1 MTIEFIL
8 PDIGEGIVECELL
21 EWLVSE
27 GEHIEEDQPVA
38 EVMTDKATVQ
48 IPAMHAGTVKK
59 LHYAVGDIAKV
70 HEPLFAMVTDDSS
83 ISADSV
89 ESEDARANLTSTDDK
104 PQNTA
109 SENSGSEN
117 SNVGET
123 RASSSTSAIEDFI
136 LPDIGEGIVE
146 CEIVKWNV
154 QEGDSIEEDQAV
166 VEVMTDK
173 AVVEIPAKNAG
184 TVHKLYHAQG
194 DIAKVHTPLFALMVE
209 RSGTNLSGS
218 ESSGSENSESKL
230 SAPEAAKEQQAN
242 SVSSNKASTKSKA
255 APHLETEAKWKDG
268 EFEPP
273 IAIPG
278 RVLASPAVRRIA
290 REQDLDLSE
299 VSGSGKKGRI
309 LKTDVLELAKA
320 SQDAVSENTRSHAS
334 NTYEL
339 KSGTSSQQVT
349 SANSN
354 NNQASGGTRVE
365 KVRGIQSAMAK
376 QMAASVYTIP
386 HFTVSDEVVMD
397 NLIALRKNL
406 KPEFEKKNV
415 KLSFM
420 PFFVKAMSLALTEFP
435 VINSQ
440 LNDEG
445 SEQTYFEDHN
455 IGFAVDSKIG
465 LLVPNIKGV
474 QRLSLFDIAVQ
485 MQDIIEQARA
495 GRVSGEHLK
504 GGTISISN
512 IGAIGG
518 ITATPVI
525 NKPEAAIV
533 ALGKTQKL
541 PRFDDNDNVTA
552 QNIMAVNWSG
562 DHRIIDGATMVRFNN
577 LWMSYLTSPEKML
590 MHLK

>member
-48 IPAMHAGTVKK
+48 IPAMHAGVVNK

-70 HEPLFAMVTDDSS
+70 HAPLFSMTPDD
-83 ISADSV
+83 ADANSDTH
-89 ESEDARANLTSTDDK
+89 EDAQAEVKDN
-104 PQNTA
+104 A
-109 SENSGSEN
+109 SETATANDS
-117 SNVGET
+117 
-123 RASSSTSAIEDFI
+123 ASSGASNSKHIEDFI

-154 QEGDSIEEDQAV
+154 AEGDEIEEDQAV

-184 TVHKLYHAQG
+184 TVHRLYYAQG
-194 DIAKVHTPLFALMVE
+194 DIAKVHSALFALEVAGE
-209 RSGTNLSGS
+209 VTTTSGTDDESPSANNSASSVASQSSVNTQTNGS
-218 ESSGSENSESKL
+218 SQQSAQIAPSKF
-230 SAPEAAKEQQAN
+230 S
-242 SVSSNKASTKSKA
+242 
-255 APHLETEAKWKDG
+255 DG
-268 EFEPP
+268 EYEPP
-273 IAIPG
+273 IAIEG
-278 RVLASPAVRRIA
+278 KVLASPAVRRVA
-290 REQDLDLSE
+290 REKNIDLSTVE
-299 VSGSGKKGRI
+299 GSGKKGRI
-309 LKTDVLELAKA
+309 LKSDVLNL
-320 SQDAVSENTRSHAS
+320 QHS
-334 NTYEL
+334 NVD
-339 KSGTSSQQVT
+339 TSSQNST
-349 SANSN
+349 SSAPSSSNAEKGDSNST
-354 NNQASGGTRVE
+354 STVLKGSVRTE
-365 KVRGIQSAMAK
+365 KVRGIQAAMAK
-376 QMAASVYTIP
+376 QMSASVYTIP
-386 HFTVSDEVVMD
+386 HFTVSDELVMD
-397 NLIALRKNL
+397 NLMALRKLL
-406 KPEFEKKNV
+406 KPEFEAKNV

-420 PFFVKAMSLALTEFP
+420 PFFVKAMSLALNEFP

-440 LNDEG
+440 LNEDATEI
-445 SEQTYFEDHN
+445 SYFADHN

-465 LLVPNIKGV
+465 LLVPNIKRV
-474 QRLSLFDIAVQ
+474 QDLSLLDIAVQ

-495 GRVSGEHLK
+495 GRVAGEHLK

-541 PRFDDNDNVTA
+541 PRFDDEGNVSA

-577 LWMSYLTSPEKML
+577 LWMSYLTQPEKML

>member
-21 EWLVSE
+21 EWLVAE

-59 LHYAVGDIAKV
+59 LHYAVGEIAKV
-70 HEPLFAMVTDDSS
+70 HEPLFAMQPDEDDTSE
-83 ISADSV
+83 SV
-89 ESEDARANLTSTDDK
+89 SEEQKN
-104 PQNTA
+104 
-109 SENSGSEN
+109 E
-117 SNVGET
+117 
-123 RASSSTSAIEDFI
+123 ASSVSTAESTGTEPQSNNGVVEDFI

-154 QEGDSIEEDQAV
+154 SEGDSIEEDQAV

-184 TVHKLYHAQG
+184 VVHKLYHAQG
-194 DIAKVHTPLFALMVE
+194 DIAKVHTPLFALLVE
-209 RSGTNLSGS
+209 G
-218 ESSGSENSESKL
+218 
-230 SAPEAAKEQQAN
+230 EAATAQTSTSNEEVAN
-242 SVSSNKASTKSKA
+242 EPAKTSQTTNTPTAQTVSSKF
-255 APHLETEAKWKDG
+255 KDG

-273 IAIPG
+273 VVIEG
-278 RVLASPAVRRIA
+278 KVLASPAVRRIA
-290 REQDLDLSE
+290 REHNIDLSD

-309 LKTDVLELAKA
+309 LKSDVIALSKT
-320 SQDAVSENTRSHAS
+320 QPEN
-334 NTYEL
+334 
-339 KSGTSSQQVT
+339 SGATSSQNNASNAQTAPTQSAAT
-349 SANSN
+349 SFEK
-354 NNQASGGTRVE
+354 GGVRVE
-365 KVRGIQSAMAK
+365 KVRGIQAAMAK
-376 QMAASVYTIP
+376 QMSASVYTIP

-397 NLIALRKNL
+397 NLMALRKML
-406 KPEFEKKNV
+406 KPEFEAKDI

-420 PFFVKAMSLALTEFP
+420 PFFVKAMSLALNEFP

-440 LNDEG
+440 LNDDATEL
-445 SEQTYFEDHN
+445 TYFDDHN

-474 QRLSLFDIAVQ
+474 QHLSLLEIASQ
-485 MQDIIEQARA
+485 MQDIINQARE

-541 PRFDDNDNVTA
+541 PRFDEQGNVFA
-552 QNIMAVNWSG
+552 QHIMAVNWSG
-562 DHRIIDGATMVRFNN
+562 DHRIIDGATMVKFNN
-577 LWMSYLTSPEKML
+577 LWMSYLMQPEKML

>member
-48 IPAMHAGTVKK
+48 IPAMHAGVVNK

-70 HEPLFAMVTDDSS
+70 HAPLFSMTPDD
-83 ISADSV
+83 ADANSDTH
-89 ESEDARANLTSTDDK
+89 EDAQAEVKDN
-104 PQNTA
+104 A
-109 SENSGSEN
+109 SETATANDS
-117 SNVGET
+117 
-123 RASSSTSAIEDFI
+123 ASSGASNSKHIEDFI

-154 QEGDSIEEDQAV
+154 AEGDEIEEDQAV

-184 TVHKLYHAQG
+184 TVHRLYYAQG
-194 DIAKVHTPLFALMVE
+194 DIAKVHSALFALEVAGE
-209 RSGTNLSGS
+209 VTTTSGTDD
-218 ESSGSENSESKL
+218 ESPSANNSASSVASQSSENTQTNGSSQQSAQIAPSKF
-230 SAPEAAKEQQAN
+230 S
-242 SVSSNKASTKSKA
+242 
-255 APHLETEAKWKDG
+255 DG
-268 EFEPP
+268 EYEPP
-273 IAIPG
+273 IAIEG
-278 RVLASPAVRRIA
+278 KVLASPAVRRVA
-290 REQDLDLSE
+290 REKNIDLSTVE
-299 VSGSGKKGRI
+299 GSGKKGRI
-309 LKTDVLELAKA
+309 LKSDVLNL
-320 SQDAVSENTRSHAS
+320 QHS
-334 NTYEL
+334 NVD
-339 KSGTSSQQVT
+339 TSSQNT
-349 SANSN
+349 SSSAPSSSTAGKGDLNST
-354 NNQASGGTRVE
+354 STVLKGSVRTE
-365 KVRGIQSAMAK
+365 KVRGIQAAMAK
-376 QMAASVYTIP
+376 QMSASVYTIP
-386 HFTVSDEVVMD
+386 HFTVSDELVMD
-397 NLIALRKNL
+397 NLMSLRKLL
-406 KPEFEKKNV
+406 KPEFEAKNV

-420 PFFVKAMSLALTEFP
+420 PFFVKAMSLALNEFP

-440 LNDEG
+440 LNEDATEI
-445 SEQTYFEDHN
+445 SYFADHN

-465 LLVPNIKGV
+465 LLVPNIKRV
-474 QRLSLFDIAVQ
+474 QDLSLLDIAVQ

-495 GRVSGEHLK
+495 GRVAGEHLK

-541 PRFDDNDNVTA
+541 PRFDNEGNVSA

-577 LWMSYLTSPEKML
+577 LWMSYLTQPEKML

>member
-48 IPAMHAGTVKK
+48 IPAMHAGVVNK

-70 HEPLFAMVTDDSS
+70 HAPLFSMTPDD
-83 ISADSV
+83 ADANSDTH
-89 ESEDARANLTSTDDK
+89 EDAQAEVKDN
-104 PQNTA
+104 A
-109 SENSGSEN
+109 SETATANDS
-117 SNVGET
+117 
-123 RASSSTSAIEDFI
+123 ASSGASNGKHIEDFI

-154 QEGDSIEEDQAV
+154 AEGDEIEEDQAV

-184 TVHKLYHAQG
+184 TVHRLYYAQG
-194 DIAKVHTPLFALMVE
+194 DIAKVHSALFALEVAGE
-209 RSGTNLSGS
+209 VTTTSGTNDESPSANNSASSVASQSSVTVQTNGS
-218 ESSGSENSESKL
+218 SQQSAQVDVSKL
-230 SAPEAAKEQQAN
+230 S
-242 SVSSNKASTKSKA
+242 
-255 APHLETEAKWKDG
+255 DG
-268 EFEPP
+268 EYEPP
-273 IAIPG
+273 IAIEG
-278 RVLASPAVRRIA
+278 KVLASPAVRRVA
-290 REQDLDLSE
+290 REKNIDLSTVE
-299 VSGSGKKGRI
+299 GSGKKGRI
-309 LKTDVLELAKA
+309 LKSDVLNL
-320 SQDAVSENTRSHAS
+320 QHS
-334 NTYEL
+334 NVD
-339 KSGTSSQQVT
+339 TSSQNT
-349 SANSN
+349 SSSAPSSSTAEKGDLNST
-354 NNQASGGTRVE
+354 STVLKGSVRTE
-365 KVRGIQSAMAK
+365 KVRGIQAAMAK
-376 QMAASVYTIP
+376 QMSASVYTIP
-386 HFTVSDEVVMD
+386 HFTVSDELVMD
-397 NLIALRKNL
+397 NLMSLRKLL
-406 KPEFEKKNV
+406 KPEFEAKNV

-420 PFFVKAMSLALTEFP
+420 PFFVKAMSLALNEFP
-435 VINSQ
+435 VVNSQ
-440 LNDEG
+440 LNEDATEI
-445 SEQTYFEDHN
+445 SYFADHN

-465 LLVPNIKGV
+465 LLVPNIKRV
-474 QRLSLFDIAVQ
+474 QDLSLLDIAVQ
-485 MQDIIEQARA
+485 MQVIIEQARA
-495 GRVSGEHLK
+495 GRVAGEHLK

-541 PRFDDNDNVTA
+541 PRFDDEGNVSA

-577 LWMSYLTSPEKML
+577 LWMSYLTQPEKML

>member
-48 IPAMHAGTVKK
+48 IPAMHAGVVNK

-70 HEPLFAMVTDDSS
+70 HAPLFSMTPDD
-83 ISADSV
+83 ADANSDTQ
-89 ESEDARANLTSTDDK
+89 EDARAEVKDNASE
-104 PQNTA
+104 TA
-109 SENSGSEN
+109 SVNDS
-117 SNVGET
+117 
-123 RASSSTSAIEDFI
+123 ASSSASNGKHIEDFI

-154 QEGDSIEEDQAV
+154 AEGDEIEEDQAV

-184 TVHKLYHAQG
+184 TVHRLYYAQG
-194 DIAKVHTPLFALMVE
+194 DIAKVHSALFALEVAGE
-209 RSGTNLSGS
+209 VTTTSGTNDDSPSANNNASSVASQSSVNTQTNGS
-218 ESSGSENSESKL
+218 SQQSAQIAPSKF
-230 SAPEAAKEQQAN
+230 S
-242 SVSSNKASTKSKA
+242 
-255 APHLETEAKWKDG
+255 DG
-268 EFEPP
+268 EYEPP
-273 IAIPG
+273 IAIEG
-278 RVLASPAVRRIA
+278 KVLASPAVRRVA
-290 REQDLDLSE
+290 REKNIDLSTVE
-299 VSGSGKKGRI
+299 GSGKKGRI
-309 LKTDVLELAKA
+309 LKSDVLNL
-320 SQDAVSENTRSHAS
+320 QHS
-334 NTYEL
+334 NVD
-339 KSGTSSQQVT
+339 TSSQNT
-349 SANSN
+349 SSSAPSSSTAGKGDLNST
-354 NNQASGGTRVE
+354 STVLKGSVRTE
-365 KVRGIQSAMAK
+365 KVRGIQAAMAK
-376 QMAASVYTIP
+376 QMSASVYTIP
-386 HFTVSDEVVMD
+386 HFTVSDELVMD
-397 NLIALRKNL
+397 NLMSLRKLL
-406 KPEFEKKNV
+406 KPEFEAKNV

-420 PFFVKAMSLALTEFP
+420 PFFVKAMSLALNEFP

-440 LNDEG
+440 LNEDATEI
-445 SEQTYFEDHN
+445 SYFADHN

-465 LLVPNIKGV
+465 LLVPNIKRV
-474 QRLSLFDIAVQ
+474 QDLSLLDIAVQ

-495 GRVSGEHLK
+495 GRVAGEHLK

-541 PRFDDNDNVTA
+541 PRFDDEGNVSA

-577 LWMSYLTSPEKML
+577 LWMSYLTQPEKML

>member
-48 IPAMHAGTVKK
+48 IPAMHAGVVNK

-70 HEPLFAMVTDDSS
+70 HAPLFSMTPDD
-83 ISADSV
+83 ADANSDTH
-89 ESEDARANLTSTDDK
+89 EDAQAEVKDN
-104 PQNTA
+104 A
-109 SENSGSEN
+109 SETATANDS
-117 SNVGET
+117 
-123 RASSSTSAIEDFI
+123 ASSGASNGKHIEDFI

-154 QEGDSIEEDQAV
+154 AEGDEIEEDQAV

-184 TVHKLYHAQG
+184 TVHRLYYAQG
-194 DIAKVHTPLFALMVE
+194 DIAKVHSALFALEVAGE
-209 RSGTNLSGS
+209 VTTTSGTDDESPSAKNNALSVVSQSSVNTQTNGS
-218 ESSGSENSESKL
+218 SQQSAQISPSKF
-230 SAPEAAKEQQAN
+230 S
-242 SVSSNKASTKSKA
+242 
-255 APHLETEAKWKDG
+255 DG
-268 EFEPP
+268 EYEPP
-273 IAIPG
+273 IAIEG
-278 RVLASPAVRRIA
+278 KVLASPAVRRVA
-290 REQDLDLSE
+290 REKNIDLSTVE
-299 VSGSGKKGRI
+299 GSGKKGRI
-309 LKTDVLELAKA
+309 LKSDVLNL
-320 SQDAVSENTRSHAS
+320 QHS
-334 NTYEL
+334 NVD
-339 KSGTSSQQVT
+339 TSSQNSRSSAPSSSTAEKGDLNST
-349 SANSN
+349 STVLKGSVR
-354 NNQASGGTRVE
+354 TE
-365 KVRGIQSAMAK
+365 KVRGIQAAMAK
-376 QMAASVYTIP
+376 QMSASVYTIP
-386 HFTVSDEVVMD
+386 HFTVSDELVMD
-397 NLIALRKNL
+397 NLMALRKLL
-406 KPEFEKKNV
+406 KPEFEAKNV

-420 PFFVKAMSLALTEFP
+420 PFFVKAMSLALNEFP

-440 LNDEG
+440 LNEDATEI
-445 SEQTYFEDHN
+445 SYFTDHN

-465 LLVPNIKGV
+465 LLVPNIKRV
-474 QRLSLFDIAVQ
+474 QDLSLLDIAVQ
-485 MQDIIEQARA
+485 MQVIIEQARA
-495 GRVSGEHLK
+495 GRVAGEHLK

-541 PRFDDNDNVTA
+541 PRFDDEGNVSA

-577 LWMSYLTSPEKML
+577 LWMSYLTQPEKML

>member
-21 EWLVSE
+21 EWLVVE

-59 LHYAVGDIAKV
+59 LHYAVGEIAKV
-70 HEPLFAMVTDDSS
+70 HEPLFAMQPDDAEVASDNQ
-83 ISADSV
+83 DSV
-89 ESEDARANLTSTDDK
+89 NESSEDASNTISDSNANL
-104 PQNTA
+104 PQ
-109 SENSGSEN
+109 SE
-117 SNVGET
+117 
-123 RASSSTSAIEDFI
+123 SAQGIVEDFI

-154 QEGDSIEEDQAV
+154 SEGDQIEEDQAV

-184 TVHKLYHAQG
+184 VVHKLYHAQG
-194 DIAKVHTPLFALMVE
+194 DIAKVHTPLFALLVAGE
-209 RSGTNLSGS
+209 D
-218 ESSGSENSESKL
+218 
-230 SAPEAAKEQQAN
+230 AAAVSNQQAA
-242 SVSSNKASTKSKA
+242 VVGSSAASAQSGDSTGQQKSSS
-255 APHLETEAKWKDG
+255 KDKPTADITPSKFKEG
-268 EFEPP
+268 EYEPP
-273 IAIPG
+273 VVIEG
-278 RVLASPAVRRIA
+278 KVLASPAVRRVA
-290 REQDLDLSE
+290 REHNIDLSGLT
-299 VSGSGKKGRI
+299 GSGKKGRI
-309 LKTDVLELAKA
+309 LKADVIALKANNSNAKGKELNETSTATA
-320 SQDAVSENTRSHAS
+320 QS
-334 NTYEL
+334 NTVTP
-339 KSGTSSQQVT
+339 TST
-349 SANSN
+349 
-354 NNQASGGTRVE
+354 SGGVRVE
-365 KVRGIQSAMAK
+365 KVRGIQAAMAK
-376 QMAASVYTIP
+376 QMSASVYTIP

-397 NLIALRKNL
+397 NLIALRKML
-406 KPEFEKKNV
+406 KPEFEAKDI

-420 PFFVKAMSLALTEFP
+420 PFFVKALSLALTEFP

-440 LNDEG
+440 LNDDA
-445 SEQTYFEDHN
+445 SELTYFDDHN

-474 QRLSLFDIAVQ
+474 QNLSLFDIALQ
-485 MQDIIEQARA
+485 MQEIINQARE
-495 GRVSGEHLK
+495 GRIAGEHLK

-541 PRFDDNDNVTA
+541 PRFDEQGNVFA
-552 QNIMAVNWSG
+552 QHIMAVNWSG
-562 DHRIIDGATMVRFNN
+562 DHRIIDGATMVKFNN
-577 LWMSYLTSPEKML
+577 LWMSYLTQPEKML

>member
-48 IPAMHAGTVKK
+48 IPAMHAGVVNK

-70 HEPLFAMVTDDSS
+70 HAPLFSMTPDD
-83 ISADSV
+83 ADANSDTH
-89 ESEDARANLTSTDDK
+89 EDAQAEVKDN
-104 PQNTA
+104 A
-109 SENSGSEN
+109 SETATANDS
-117 SNVGET
+117 
-123 RASSSTSAIEDFI
+123 ASSGASNGKHIEDFI

-154 QEGDSIEEDQAV
+154 AEGDEIEEDQAV

-184 TVHKLYHAQG
+184 TVHRLYYAQG
-194 DIAKVHTPLFALMVE
+194 DIAKVHSALFALEVAGE
-209 RSGTNLSGS
+209 VTTISGTDD
-218 ESSGSENSESKL
+218 ESPSANNSASSVASQRSENTQTNGSSQQSAQIAPSKF
-230 SAPEAAKEQQAN
+230 S
-242 SVSSNKASTKSKA
+242 
-255 APHLETEAKWKDG
+255 DG
-268 EFEPP
+268 EYEPP
-273 IAIPG
+273 IAIEG
-278 RVLASPAVRRIA
+278 KVLASPAVRRVA
-290 REQDLDLSE
+290 REKNIDLSTVE
-299 VSGSGKKGRI
+299 GSGKKGRI
-309 LKTDVLELAKA
+309 LKSDVLNL
-320 SQDAVSENTRSHAS
+320 QHS
-334 NTYEL
+334 NVD
-339 KSGTSSQQVT
+339 TSSQNT
-349 SANSN
+349 SSSAPSSSNAEKGDLNST
-354 NNQASGGTRVE
+354 STVLKGSVRTE
-365 KVRGIQSAMAK
+365 KVRGIQAAMAK
-376 QMAASVYTIP
+376 QMSASVYTIP
-386 HFTVSDEVVMD
+386 HFTVSDELVMD
-397 NLIALRKNL
+397 NLMSLRKLL
-406 KPEFEKKNV
+406 KPEFEAKNV

-420 PFFVKAMSLALTEFP
+420 PFFVKAMSLALNEFP
-435 VINSQ
+435 VVNSQ
-440 LNDEG
+440 LNEDATEI
-445 SEQTYFEDHN
+445 SYFADHN

-465 LLVPNIKGV
+465 LLVPNIKRV
-474 QRLSLFDIAVQ
+474 QDLSLLEIAVQ

-495 GRVSGEHLK
+495 GRVAGEHLK

-541 PRFDDNDNVTA
+541 PRFDDEGNVSA

-577 LWMSYLTSPEKML
+577 LWMSYLTQPEKML

>member
-48 IPAMHAGTVKK
+48 IPAMHAGVVEK
-59 LHYAVGDIAKV
+59 LHYAVGEIAKV
-70 HEPLFAMVTDDSS
+70 HEPLFSMKPDASDAEAS
-83 ISADSV
+83 ISEVTETDTA
-89 ESEDARANLTSTDDK
+89 EPDAPQTNSSNSTTSDV
-104 PQNTA
+104 
-109 SENSGSEN
+109 S
-117 SNVGET
+117 SN
-123 RASSSTSAIEDFI
+123 SSTIEDFI

-184 TVHKLYHAQG
+184 IVHKLYYAQG
-194 DIAKVHTPLFALMVE
+194 EIAEVHSPLFALSVEGAEVGEQAPADAKASDFNSAAIAKPTSSNANAQSSSKAVE
-209 RSGTNLSGS
+209 R
-218 ESSGSENSESKL
+218 EN
-230 SAPEAAKEQQAN
+230 N
-242 SVSSNKASTKSKA
+242 S
-255 APHLETEAKWKDG
+255 KWKDG
-268 EFEPP
+268 DFEPP
-273 IAIPG
+273 VSIPG
-278 RVLASPAVRRIA
+278 KVLASPAVRRIA
-290 REQDLDLSE
+290 RENDIDLLN

-309 LKTDVLELAKA
+309 LKSDVLE
-320 SQDAVSENTRSHAS
+320 S
-334 NTYEL
+334 
-339 KSGTSSQQVT
+339 T
-349 SANSN
+349 SAS
-354 NNQASGGTRVE
+354 ASASDRGQSVSGKDTTSAAASAKETSTSAVQSTVTGTTRVE

-406 KPEFEKKNV
+406 KPEFEKREV

-445 SEQTYFEDHN
+445 TELTYFDDHN

-474 QRLSLFDIAVQ
+474 QHLSLLDIAVQ
-485 MQDIIEQARA
+485 MQGIIDQARA

-541 PRFDDNDNVTA
+541 PRFDADDNVIA
-552 QNIMAVNWSG
+552 QHIMAVNWSG

>member
-48 IPAMHAGTVKK
+48 IPAMHAGVVNK

-70 HEPLFAMVTDDSS
+70 HAPLFSMTPDD
-83 ISADSV
+83 ADANSDTQ
-89 ESEDARANLTSTDDK
+89 EDAQAEVKDN
-104 PQNTA
+104 A
-109 SENSGSEN
+109 SETATANDS
-117 SNVGET
+117 
-123 RASSSTSAIEDFI
+123 ASSGASNGKHIEDFI

-154 QEGDSIEEDQAV
+154 TEGDEIEEDQAV

-184 TVHKLYHAQG
+184 TVHRLYYAQG
-194 DIAKVHTPLFALMVE
+194 DIAKVHSALFALEVAGE
-209 RSGTNLSGS
+209 VTTTSGTNDDSPSANNSASSVASQSSVNTQTNGS
-218 ESSGSENSESKL
+218 SQQSAQIAPSKF
-230 SAPEAAKEQQAN
+230 S
-242 SVSSNKASTKSKA
+242 
-255 APHLETEAKWKDG
+255 DG
-268 EFEPP
+268 EYEPP
-273 IAIPG
+273 IAIEG
-278 RVLASPAVRRIA
+278 KVLASPAVRRVA
-290 REQDLDLSE
+290 REKNIDLSTVE
-299 VSGSGKKGRI
+299 GSGKKGRI
-309 LKTDVLELAKA
+309 LKSDVLNL
-320 SQDAVSENTRSHAS
+320 QHS
-334 NTYEL
+334 NVD
-339 KSGTSSQQVT
+339 TSSQNT
-349 SANSN
+349 SSSAPSSSTAEKGDLNST
-354 NNQASGGTRVE
+354 STVLKGSVRTE
-365 KVRGIQSAMAK
+365 KVRGIQAAMAK
-376 QMAASVYTIP
+376 QMSASVYTIP
-386 HFTVSDEVVMD
+386 HFTVSDELVMD
-397 NLIALRKNL
+397 NLMSLRKLL
-406 KPEFEKKNV
+406 KPEFEAKNV

-420 PFFVKAMSLALTEFP
+420 PFFVKAMSLALNEFP
-435 VINSQ
+435 VVNSQ
-440 LNDEG
+440 LNEDATEI
-445 SEQTYFEDHN
+445 SYFADHN

-465 LLVPNIKGV
+465 LLVPNIKRV
-474 QRLSLFDIAVQ
+474 QDLSLLDIAVQ

-495 GRVSGEHLK
+495 GRVAGEHLK

-541 PRFDDNDNVTA
+541 PRFDDEGNVSA

-577 LWMSYLTSPEKML
+577 LWMSYLTQPEKML

>member
-48 IPAMHAGTVKK
+48 IPAMHAGVVNK

-70 HEPLFAMVTDDSS
+70 HAPLFSMTPDD
-83 ISADSV
+83 ADANSDTQ
-89 ESEDARANLTSTDDK
+89 EDAQAEVKDNAAETATANDS
-104 PQNTA
+104 
-109 SENSGSEN
+109 
-117 SNVGET
+117 
-123 RASSSTSAIEDFI
+123 ASSGASNGKHIEDFI

-154 QEGDSIEEDQAV
+154 AEGDEIEEDQAV

-184 TVHKLYHAQG
+184 TVHRLYYAQG
-194 DIAKVHTPLFALMVE
+194 DIAKVHSALFALEVAGE
-209 RSGTNLSGS
+209 VTTTSGTNDDSPSANNNASSVASQSSVNTQTNGS
-218 ESSGSENSESKL
+218 SQQSAQVAPSKF
-230 SAPEAAKEQQAN
+230 S
-242 SVSSNKASTKSKA
+242 
-255 APHLETEAKWKDG
+255 DG
-268 EFEPP
+268 EYEPP
-273 IAIPG
+273 IAIEG
-278 RVLASPAVRRIA
+278 KVLASPAVRRVA
-290 REQDLDLSE
+290 REKNIDLSSVE
-299 VSGSGKKGRI
+299 GSGKKGRI
-309 LKTDVLELAKA
+309 LKSDVLNL
-320 SQDAVSENTRSHAS
+320 QHS
-334 NTYEL
+334 NVD
-339 KSGTSSQQVT
+339 TSSQNST
-349 SANSN
+349 SSAPSSSTAGKGDSNST
-354 NNQASGGTRVE
+354 STVLKGSVRTE
-365 KVRGIQSAMAK
+365 KVRGIQAAMAK
-376 QMAASVYTIP
+376 QMSASVYTIP
-386 HFTVSDEVVMD
+386 HFTVSDELVMD
-397 NLIALRKNL
+397 NLMSLRKLL
-406 KPEFEKKNV
+406 KPEFEAKNV

-420 PFFVKAMSLALTEFP
+420 PFFVKAMSLALNEFP

-440 LNDEG
+440 LNEDATEI
-445 SEQTYFEDHN
+445 SYFADHN

-465 LLVPNIKGV
+465 LLVPNIKRV
-474 QRLSLFDIAVQ
+474 QDLSLLEIAVQ

-495 GRVSGEHLK
+495 GRVAGEHLK

-541 PRFDDNDNVTA
+541 PRFDDEGNVSA

-577 LWMSYLTSPEKML
+577 LWMSYLTQPEKML

>member
-48 IPAMHAGTVKK
+48 IPAMHAGVVNK

-70 HEPLFAMVTDDSS
+70 HAPLFSMTPDD
-83 ISADSV
+83 ADANSDTH
-89 ESEDARANLTSTDDK
+89 EDAQAEVKDN
-104 PQNTA
+104 A
-109 SENSGSEN
+109 SETATANDS
-117 SNVGET
+117 
-123 RASSSTSAIEDFI
+123 ASSGASNGKHIEDFI

-154 QEGDSIEEDQAV
+154 AEGDEIEEDQAV

-184 TVHKLYHAQG
+184 TVHRLYYAQG
-194 DIAKVHTPLFALMVE
+194 DIAKVHSALFALEVAGE
-209 RSGTNLSGS
+209 VTTTSGTNDDSPSANNNASSVASQSSVTTQTNGS
-218 ESSGSENSESKL
+218 SQQSAQVAPSKF
-230 SAPEAAKEQQAN
+230 S
-242 SVSSNKASTKSKA
+242 
-255 APHLETEAKWKDG
+255 DG
-268 EFEPP
+268 EYEPP
-273 IAIPG
+273 IAIEG
-278 RVLASPAVRRIA
+278 KVLASPAVRRVA
-290 REQDLDLSE
+290 REKNIDLSSVE
-299 VSGSGKKGRI
+299 GSGKKGRI
-309 LKTDVLELAKA
+309 LKSDVLNL
-320 SQDAVSENTRSHAS
+320 QHS
-334 NTYEL
+334 NVD
-339 KSGTSSQQVT
+339 TSSQNST
-349 SANSN
+349 SSAPSSSNAEKGDSNST
-354 NNQASGGTRVE
+354 STVLKGSVRTE
-365 KVRGIQSAMAK
+365 KVRGIQAAMAK
-376 QMAASVYTIP
+376 QMSASVYTIP
-386 HFTVSDEVVMD
+386 HFTVSDELVMD
-397 NLIALRKNL
+397 NLMSLRKLL
-406 KPEFEKKNV
+406 KPEFEAKNV

-420 PFFVKAMSLALTEFP
+420 PFFVKAMSLALNEFP
-435 VINSQ
+435 VVNSQ
-440 LNDEG
+440 LNEDATEI
-445 SEQTYFEDHN
+445 SYFADHN

-465 LLVPNIKGV
+465 LLVPNIKRV
-474 QRLSLFDIAVQ
+474 QDLSLLDIAVQ

-495 GRVSGEHLK
+495 GRVAGEHLK

-541 PRFDDNDNVTA
+541 PRFDDEGNVSA

-577 LWMSYLTSPEKML
+577 LWMSYLTQPEKML

>member
-48 IPAMHAGTVKK
+48 IPAMHAGVVNK

-70 HEPLFAMVTDDSS
+70 HAPLFSMTPDD
-83 ISADSV
+83 ADANSDTQ
-89 ESEDARANLTSTDDK
+89 EDAQAEVKDNAAETATANVS
-104 PQNTA
+104 
-109 SENSGSEN
+109 
-117 SNVGET
+117 
-123 RASSSTSAIEDFI
+123 ASSSASNGKHIEDFI

-154 QEGDSIEEDQAV
+154 AEGDEIEEDQAV

-184 TVHKLYHAQG
+184 TVHRLYYAQG
-194 DIAKVHTPLFALMVE
+194 DIAKVHSALFALEVDGE
-209 RSGTNLSGS
+209 ASATNSTADAS
-218 ESSGSENSESKL
+218 PSSHTG
-230 SAPEAAKEQQAN
+230 
-242 SVSSNKASTKSKA
+242 SSNVASQSSVQTQTNALSSQSTQVAPSKFS
-255 APHLETEAKWKDG
+255 DG
-268 EFEPP
+268 EYEPP
-273 IAIPG
+273 IAIEG
-278 RVLASPAVRRIA
+278 KVLASPAVRRVA
-290 REQDLDLSE
+290 REKNIDLSS
-299 VSGSGKKGRI
+299 VKGSGKKGRI
-309 LKTDVLELAKA
+309 LKSDVLNLQQPSVGSSTQSAPSSSSSST
-320 SQDAVSENTRSHAS
+320 SQKGDSSSVNTVVKGSVR
-334 NTYEL
+334 T
-339 KSGTSSQQVT
+339 
-349 SANSN
+349 
-354 NNQASGGTRVE
+354 E
-365 KVRGIQSAMAK
+365 KVRGIQAAMAK
-376 QMAASVYTIP
+376 QMSASVYTIP
-386 HFTVSDEVVMD
+386 HFTVSDELVMD
-397 NLIALRKNL
+397 NLMSLRKLL
-406 KPEFEKKNV
+406 KPEFEAKNV

-420 PFFVKAMSLALTEFP
+420 PFFVKAMSLALNEFP
-435 VINSQ
+435 VVNSQ
-440 LNDEG
+440 LNEDATEI
-445 SEQTYFEDHN
+445 SYFADHN

-465 LLVPNIKGV
+465 LLVPNIKRV
-474 QRLSLFDIAVQ
+474 QDLSLLEIAVQ

-495 GRVSGEHLK
+495 GRVAGEHLK

-541 PRFDDNDNVTA
+541 PRFDDEGNVSA

-577 LWMSYLTSPEKML
+577 LWMSYLTQPEKML

>member
-48 IPAMHAGTVKK
+48 IPAMHAGVVNK

-70 HEPLFAMVTDDSS
+70 HAPLFSMTPDD
-83 ISADSV
+83 ADANSDTH
-89 ESEDARANLTSTDDK
+89 EDAQAEVKDN
-104 PQNTA
+104 A
-109 SENSGSEN
+109 SETATANDS
-117 SNVGET
+117 
-123 RASSSTSAIEDFI
+123 ASSGASNSKHIEDFI

-154 QEGDSIEEDQAV
+154 AEGDEIEEDQAV

-184 TVHKLYHAQG
+184 TVHRLYYAQG
-194 DIAKVHTPLFALMVE
+194 DIAKVHSALFALEVAGE
-209 RSGTNLSGS
+209 VTTTSGTDDESPSANNSASSVASQSSVNTQTNGS
-218 ESSGSENSESKL
+218 SQQSAQVAPSKF
-230 SAPEAAKEQQAN
+230 S
-242 SVSSNKASTKSKA
+242 
-255 APHLETEAKWKDG
+255 DG
-268 EFEPP
+268 EYEPP
-273 IAIPG
+273 IAIEG
-278 RVLASPAVRRIA
+278 KVLASPAVRRVA
-290 REQDLDLSE
+290 REKNIDLSTVE
-299 VSGSGKKGRI
+299 GSGKKGRI
-309 LKTDVLELAKA
+309 LKSDVLNL
-320 SQDAVSENTRSHAS
+320 QHS
-334 NTYEL
+334 NVD
-339 KSGTSSQQVT
+339 TSSQNST
-349 SANSN
+349 SSAPSSSNAEKGDSNST
-354 NNQASGGTRVE
+354 STVLKGSVRTE
-365 KVRGIQSAMAK
+365 KVRGIQAAMAK
-376 QMAASVYTIP
+376 QMSASVYTIP
-386 HFTVSDEVVMD
+386 HFTVSDELVMD
-397 NLIALRKNL
+397 NLMSLRKLL
-406 KPEFEKKNV
+406 KPEFEAKNV

-420 PFFVKAMSLALTEFP
+420 PFFVKAMSLALNEFP
-435 VINSQ
+435 VVNSQ
-440 LNDEG
+440 LNEDATEI
-445 SEQTYFEDHN
+445 SYFADHN

-465 LLVPNIKGV
+465 LLVPNIKRV
-474 QRLSLFDIAVQ
+474 QDLSLLDIAVQ

-495 GRVSGEHLK
+495 GRVAGEHLK

-541 PRFDDNDNVTA
+541 PRFDDEGNVSA

-577 LWMSYLTSPEKML
+577 LWMSYLTQPEKML

>member
-48 IPAMHAGTVKK
+48 IPAMHAGVVNK

-70 HEPLFAMVTDDSS
+70 HAPLFSMTPDD
-83 ISADSV
+83 ADANSDTH
-89 ESEDARANLTSTDDK
+89 EDAQAEVKDN
-104 PQNTA
+104 A
-109 SENSGSEN
+109 SETATANDS
-117 SNVGET
+117 
-123 RASSSTSAIEDFI
+123 ASSGASNGKHIEDFI

-154 QEGDSIEEDQAV
+154 AEGDEIEEDQAV

-184 TVHKLYHAQG
+184 TVHRLYYAQG
-194 DIAKVHTPLFALMVE
+194 DIAKVHSALFALEVAGE
-209 RSGTNLSGS
+209 VTTTSGTNDESPSANNSASSVASQSSVNKQTNGS
-218 ESSGSENSESKL
+218 SQQSAQFAPSKF
-230 SAPEAAKEQQAN
+230 S
-242 SVSSNKASTKSKA
+242 
-255 APHLETEAKWKDG
+255 DG
-268 EFEPP
+268 EYEPP
-273 IAIPG
+273 IAIEG
-278 RVLASPAVRRIA
+278 KVLASPAVRRVA
-290 REQDLDLSE
+290 REKNIDLSTVE
-299 VSGSGKKGRI
+299 GSGKKGRI
-309 LKTDVLELAKA
+309 LKSDVLNL
-320 SQDAVSENTRSHAS
+320 QHS
-334 NTYEL
+334 NVD
-339 KSGTSSQQVT
+339 TSSQNT
-349 SANSN
+349 SSSAPSSSTAEKGDLNST
-354 NNQASGGTRVE
+354 STVLKGSVRTE
-365 KVRGIQSAMAK
+365 KVRGIQAAMAK
-376 QMAASVYTIP
+376 QMSASVYTIP
-386 HFTVSDEVVMD
+386 HFTVSDELVMD
-397 NLIALRKNL
+397 NLMSLRKLL
-406 KPEFEKKNV
+406 KPEFEAKNV

-420 PFFVKAMSLALTEFP
+420 PFFVKAMSLALNEFP
-435 VINSQ
+435 VVNSQ
-440 LNDEG
+440 LNEDATEI
-445 SEQTYFEDHN
+445 SYFADHN

-465 LLVPNIKGV
+465 LLVPNIKRV
-474 QRLSLFDIAVQ
+474 QDLSLLEIAVQ

-495 GRVSGEHLK
+495 GRVAGEHLK

-541 PRFDDNDNVTA
+541 PRFDDEGNVSA

-577 LWMSYLTSPEKML
+577 LWMSYLTQPEKML

>member
-48 IPAMHAGTVKK
+48 IPAMHAGVVNK

-70 HEPLFAMVTDDSS
+70 HAPLFSMTPDD
-83 ISADSV
+83 ADANSDTQ
-89 ESEDARANLTSTDDK
+89 EDAQAEVKDNASE
-104 PQNTA
+104 TA
-109 SENSGSEN
+109 SANDS
-117 SNVGET
+117 
-123 RASSSTSAIEDFI
+123 ASSSASNGKHIEDFI

-154 QEGDSIEEDQAV
+154 AEGDEIEEDQAV

-184 TVHKLYHAQG
+184 TVHRLYYAQG
-194 DIAKVHTPLFALMVE
+194 DIAKVHSALFALEVAGE
-209 RSGTNLSGS
+209 VTTTSGTNDDSPSANNNASSVASQSSVNTQTNGS
-218 ESSGSENSESKL
+218 SQQSAQVAPSKF
-230 SAPEAAKEQQAN
+230 S
-242 SVSSNKASTKSKA
+242 
-255 APHLETEAKWKDG
+255 DG
-268 EFEPP
+268 EYEPP
-273 IAIPG
+273 IAIEG
-278 RVLASPAVRRIA
+278 KVLASPAVRRVA
-290 REQDLDLSE
+290 REKNIDLSSVE
-299 VSGSGKKGRI
+299 GSGKKGRI
-309 LKTDVLELAKA
+309 LKSDVLNL
-320 SQDAVSENTRSHAS
+320 QHS
-334 NTYEL
+334 NVD
-339 KSGTSSQQVT
+339 TSSQNT
-349 SANSN
+349 SSSAPSSSNAEKGDSNST
-354 NNQASGGTRVE
+354 STVLKGSVRTE
-365 KVRGIQSAMAK
+365 KVRGIQAAMAK
-376 QMAASVYTIP
+376 QMSASVYTIP
-386 HFTVSDEVVMD
+386 HFTVSDELVMD
-397 NLIALRKNL
+397 NLMSLRKLL
-406 KPEFEKKNV
+406 KPEFEAKNV

-420 PFFVKAMSLALTEFP
+420 PFFVKAMSLALNEFP
-435 VINSQ
+435 VVNSQ
-440 LNDEG
+440 LNEDATEI
-445 SEQTYFEDHN
+445 SYFADHN

-465 LLVPNIKGV
+465 LLVPNIKRV
-474 QRLSLFDIAVQ
+474 QDLSLLEIAVQ

-495 GRVSGEHLK
+495 GRVAGEHLK

-541 PRFDDNDNVTA
+541 PRFDDEGNVSA

-577 LWMSYLTSPEKML
+577 LWMSYLTQPEKML

>member
-48 IPAMHAGTVKK
+48 IPAMHAGVVNK

-70 HEPLFAMVTDDSS
+70 HAPLFAMTPDDANANS
-83 ISADSV
+83 DTQ
-89 ESEDARANLTSTDDK
+89 EDAQAEVKEN
-104 PQNTA
+104 A
-109 SENSGSEN
+109 SETATANDS
-117 SNVGET
+117 
-123 RASSSTSAIEDFI
+123 ASSGASNGKHIEDFI

-154 QEGDSIEEDQAV
+154 AEGDEIEEDQAV

-184 TVHKLYHAQG
+184 IVHRLYYAQG
-194 DIAKVHTPLFALMVE
+194 DIAKVHSALFALEVAGE
-209 RSGTNLSGS
+209 VTTTSGTNDESPSANNSTSSVASQSSVNTQTKGS
-218 ESSGSENSESKL
+218 SQQTTQVAPSKF
-230 SAPEAAKEQQAN
+230 S
-242 SVSSNKASTKSKA
+242 
-255 APHLETEAKWKDG
+255 DG
-268 EFEPP
+268 EYEPP
-273 IAIPG
+273 IAIEG
-278 RVLASPAVRRIA
+278 KVLASPAVRRVA
-290 REQDLDLSE
+290 REKNIDLSTVE
-299 VSGSGKKGRI
+299 GSGKKGRI
-309 LKTDVLELAKA
+309 LKSDVLNL
-320 SQDAVSENTRSHAS
+320 QHS
-334 NTYEL
+334 NVD
-339 KSGTSSQQVT
+339 TSSQNT
-349 SANSN
+349 SSSAPSSSTAEQGDSNST
-354 NNQASGGTRVE
+354 STVLKGSVRTE
-365 KVRGIQSAMAK
+365 KVRGIQAAMAK
-376 QMAASVYTIP
+376 QMSASVYTIP
-386 HFTVSDEVVMD
+386 HFTVSDELVMD
-397 NLIALRKNL
+397 NLMSLRKLL
-406 KPEFEKKNV
+406 KPEFEAKNV

-420 PFFVKAMSLALTEFP
+420 PFFVKAMSLALNEFP
-435 VINSQ
+435 VVNSQ
-440 LNDEG
+440 LNEDATEI
-445 SEQTYFEDHN
+445 SYFADHN

-465 LLVPNIKGV
+465 LLVPNIKRV
-474 QRLSLFDIAVQ
+474 QDLSLLDIAVQ

-495 GRVSGEHLK
+495 GRVAGEHLK

-541 PRFDDNDNVTA
+541 PRFDDEGNVSA

-577 LWMSYLTSPEKML
+577 LWMSYLTQPEKML

>member
-48 IPAMHAGTVKK
+48 IPAMHAGVVNK

-70 HEPLFAMVTDDSS
+70 HAPLFSMTPDD
-83 ISADSV
+83 ADANSDTH
-89 ESEDARANLTSTDDK
+89 EDAQAEVKDN
-104 PQNTA
+104 A
-109 SENSGSEN
+109 SETATANDS
-117 SNVGET
+117 
-123 RASSSTSAIEDFI
+123 ASSGASNGKHIEDFI

-154 QEGDSIEEDQAV
+154 AEGDEIEEDQAV

-184 TVHKLYHAQG
+184 TVHRLYYAQG
-194 DIAKVHTPLFALMVE
+194 DIAKVHSALFALEVAGE
-209 RSGTNLSGS
+209 VTTTSGTDDESPSAKNNASSVASQSSVNTQTNGS
-218 ESSGSENSESKL
+218 SQQSAQIAPSKF
-230 SAPEAAKEQQAN
+230 S
-242 SVSSNKASTKSKA
+242 
-255 APHLETEAKWKDG
+255 DG
-268 EFEPP
+268 EYEPP
-273 IAIPG
+273 IAIEG
-278 RVLASPAVRRIA
+278 KVLASPAVRRVA
-290 REQDLDLSE
+290 REKNIDLSSVE
-299 VSGSGKKGRI
+299 GSGKKGRI
-309 LKTDVLELAKA
+309 LKSDVLNL
-320 SQDAVSENTRSHAS
+320 QHS
-334 NTYEL
+334 NVD
-339 KSGTSSQQVT
+339 TSSQNSRSSAPSSSTAEKGDLNST
-349 SANSN
+349 STVLKGSVR
-354 NNQASGGTRVE
+354 TE
-365 KVRGIQSAMAK
+365 KVRGIQAAMAK
-376 QMAASVYTIP
+376 QMSASVYTIP
-386 HFTVSDEVVMD
+386 HFTVSDELVMD
-397 NLIALRKNL
+397 NLMSLRKLL
-406 KPEFEKKNV
+406 KPEFEAKNV

-420 PFFVKAMSLALTEFP
+420 PFFVKAMSLALNEFP

-440 LNDEG
+440 LNEDATEI
-445 SEQTYFEDHN
+445 SYFADHN

-465 LLVPNIKGV
+465 LLVPNIKHV
-474 QRLSLFDIAVQ
+474 QDLSLLDIAVQ

-495 GRVSGEHLK
+495 GRVAGEHLK

-541 PRFDDNDNVTA
+541 PRFDDEGNVSA

-577 LWMSYLTSPEKML
+577 LWMSYLTQPEKML

>member
-48 IPAMHAGTVKK
+48 IPAMHAGVVNK

-70 HEPLFAMVTDDSS
+70 HAPLFSMTPDD
-83 ISADSV
+83 ADANSDTQ
-89 ESEDARANLTSTDDK
+89 EDAQAEVKDN
-104 PQNTA
+104 A
-109 SENSGSEN
+109 SETATANDS
-117 SNVGET
+117 
-123 RASSSTSAIEDFI
+123 ASSSASNGKHIEDFI

-154 QEGDSIEEDQAV
+154 AEGDEIEEDQAV

-184 TVHKLYHAQG
+184 TVHRLYYAQG
-194 DIAKVHTPLFALMVE
+194 DIAKVHSALFALEVAGE
-209 RSGTNLSGS
+209 VTTTSGTNDDSPSANNNASSVASQSSVNTQTNGS
-218 ESSGSENSESKL
+218 SQQSAQVAPSKF
-230 SAPEAAKEQQAN
+230 S
-242 SVSSNKASTKSKA
+242 
-255 APHLETEAKWKDG
+255 DG
-268 EFEPP
+268 EYEPP
-273 IAIPG
+273 IAIEG
-278 RVLASPAVRRIA
+278 KVLASPAVRRVA
-290 REQDLDLSE
+290 REKNIDLSTVE
-299 VSGSGKKGRI
+299 GSGKKGRI
-309 LKTDVLELAKA
+309 LKSDVLNL
-320 SQDAVSENTRSHAS
+320 QHS
-334 NTYEL
+334 NVD
-339 KSGTSSQQVT
+339 TSSQNST
-349 SANSN
+349 SSAPSSSNAEKGDSNST
-354 NNQASGGTRVE
+354 STVLKGSVRTE
-365 KVRGIQSAMAK
+365 KVRGIQAAMAK
-376 QMAASVYTIP
+376 QMSASVYTIP
-386 HFTVSDEVVMD
+386 HFTVSDELVMD
-397 NLIALRKNL
+397 NLMSLRKLL
-406 KPEFEKKNV
+406 KPEFEAKNV

-420 PFFVKAMSLALTEFP
+420 PFFVKAMSLALNEFP

-440 LNDEG
+440 LNEDATEI
-445 SEQTYFEDHN
+445 SYFADHN

-465 LLVPNIKGV
+465 LLVPNIKRV
-474 QRLSLFDIAVQ
+474 QDLSLLDIAVQ

-495 GRVSGEHLK
+495 GRVAGEHLK

-541 PRFDDNDNVTA
+541 PRFDDEGNVSA

-577 LWMSYLTSPEKML
+577 LWMSYLTQPEKML

>member
-48 IPAMHAGTVKK
+48 IPAMHAGVVNK

-70 HEPLFAMVTDDSS
+70 HAPLFSMTPDD
-83 ISADSV
+83 ADANSDTH
-89 ESEDARANLTSTDDK
+89 EDAQAEVKDN
-104 PQNTA
+104 A
-109 SENSGSEN
+109 SETATANDS
-117 SNVGET
+117 
-123 RASSSTSAIEDFI
+123 ASSSASNGKHIEDFI

-154 QEGDSIEEDQAV
+154 AEGDEIEEDQAV

-184 TVHKLYHAQG
+184 TVHRLYYAQG
-194 DIAKVHTPLFALMVE
+194 DIAKVHSALFALEVAGE
-209 RSGTNLSGS
+209 VTTTSGTNDDSPSANNNASSVASQSSVNTQTNGS
-218 ESSGSENSESKL
+218 SQQSAQIAPSKF
-230 SAPEAAKEQQAN
+230 S
-242 SVSSNKASTKSKA
+242 
-255 APHLETEAKWKDG
+255 DG
-268 EFEPP
+268 EYEPP
-273 IAIPG
+273 IAIEG
-278 RVLASPAVRRIA
+278 KVLASPAVRRVA
-290 REQDLDLSE
+290 REKNIDLSTVE
-299 VSGSGKKGRI
+299 GSGKKGRI
-309 LKTDVLELAKA
+309 LKSDVLNL
-320 SQDAVSENTRSHAS
+320 QHS
-334 NTYEL
+334 NVD
-339 KSGTSSQQVT
+339 TSSQNT
-349 SANSN
+349 SSSAPSSSTAEKGDLNST
-354 NNQASGGTRVE
+354 STVLKGSVRTE
-365 KVRGIQSAMAK
+365 KVRGIQAAMAK
-376 QMAASVYTIP
+376 QMSASVYTIP
-386 HFTVSDEVVMD
+386 HFTVSDELVMD
-397 NLIALRKNL
+397 NLMSLRKLL
-406 KPEFEKKNV
+406 KPEFEAKNV

-420 PFFVKAMSLALTEFP
+420 PFFVKAMSLALNEFP
-435 VINSQ
+435 VVNSQ
-440 LNDEG
+440 LNEDATEI
-445 SEQTYFEDHN
+445 SYFADHN

-465 LLVPNIKGV
+465 LLVPNIKRV
-474 QRLSLFDIAVQ
+474 QDLSLLDIAVQ
-485 MQDIIEQARA
+485 MQVIIEQARA
-495 GRVSGEHLK
+495 GRVAGEHLK

-541 PRFDDNDNVTA
+541 PRFDDEGNVSA

-577 LWMSYLTSPEKML
+577 LWMSYLTQPEKML

>member
-48 IPAMHAGTVKK
+48 IPAMHAGVVNK

-70 HEPLFAMVTDDSS
+70 HAPLFSMTPDD
-83 ISADSV
+83 ADANSDTH
-89 ESEDARANLTSTDDK
+89 EDAQAEVKDN
-104 PQNTA
+104 A
-109 SENSGSEN
+109 SETATANDS
-117 SNVGET
+117 
-123 RASSSTSAIEDFI
+123 ASSSASNGKHIEDFI

-154 QEGDSIEEDQAV
+154 AEGDEIEEDQAV

-184 TVHKLYHAQG
+184 TVHRLYYAQG
-194 DIAKVHTPLFALMVE
+194 DIAKVHSALFALEVAGE
-209 RSGTNLSGS
+209 VTTTSGTDDESPSANNSASSVASQSSVNTQTNGS
-218 ESSGSENSESKL
+218 SQQSAQVAPSKF
-230 SAPEAAKEQQAN
+230 S
-242 SVSSNKASTKSKA
+242 
-255 APHLETEAKWKDG
+255 DG
-268 EFEPP
+268 EYEPP
-273 IAIPG
+273 IAIEG
-278 RVLASPAVRRIA
+278 KVLASPAVRRVA
-290 REQDLDLSE
+290 REKNIDLSTVE
-299 VSGSGKKGRI
+299 GSGKKGRI
-309 LKTDVLELAKA
+309 LKSDVLNL
-320 SQDAVSENTRSHAS
+320 QHS
-334 NTYEL
+334 NVD
-339 KSGTSSQQVT
+339 TSSQNT
-349 SANSN
+349 SSSAPSSSTAEKGDLNST
-354 NNQASGGTRVE
+354 STVLKGSVRTE
-365 KVRGIQSAMAK
+365 KVRGIQAAMAK
-376 QMAASVYTIP
+376 QMSASVYTIP
-386 HFTVSDEVVMD
+386 HFTVSDELVMD
-397 NLIALRKNL
+397 SLMSLRKLL
-406 KPEFEKKNV
+406 KPEFEAKNV

-420 PFFVKAMSLALTEFP
+420 PFFVKAMSLALNEFP

-440 LNDEG
+440 LNEDATEI
-445 SEQTYFEDHN
+445 SYFADHN

-465 LLVPNIKGV
+465 LLVPNIKRV
-474 QRLSLFDIAVQ
+474 QDLSLLDIAVQ

-495 GRVSGEHLK
+495 GRVAGEHLK

-541 PRFDDNDNVTA
+541 PRFDDEGNVSA

-577 LWMSYLTSPEKML
+577 LWMSYLTQPEKML

>member
-48 IPAMHAGTVKK
+48 IPAMHAGVVNK

-70 HEPLFAMVTDDSS
+70 HAPLFSMTPDDGDANS
-83 ISADSV
+83 DTH
-89 ESEDARANLTSTDDK
+89 EDAQAEVKDN
-104 PQNTA
+104 A
-109 SENSGSEN
+109 SETATANDS
-117 SNVGET
+117 
-123 RASSSTSAIEDFI
+123 ASSGASNGKHIEDFI

-154 QEGDSIEEDQAV
+154 AEGDEIEEDQAV

-184 TVHKLYHAQG
+184 TVHRLYYAQG
-194 DIAKVHTPLFALMVE
+194 DIAKVHSALFALEVAGE
-209 RSGTNLSGS
+209 VTTSSGTNDDSPSANNNASSVASQSSVNTQTNGS
-218 ESSGSENSESKL
+218 SQQSAQIAPSKF
-230 SAPEAAKEQQAN
+230 S
-242 SVSSNKASTKSKA
+242 
-255 APHLETEAKWKDG
+255 DG
-268 EFEPP
+268 EYEPP
-273 IAIPG
+273 IAIEG
-278 RVLASPAVRRIA
+278 KVLASPAVRRVA
-290 REQDLDLSE
+290 REKNIDLSTVE
-299 VSGSGKKGRI
+299 GSGKKGRI
-309 LKTDVLELAKA
+309 LKSDVLNL
-320 SQDAVSENTRSHAS
+320 QHS
-334 NTYEL
+334 NVD
-339 KSGTSSQQVT
+339 TSSQNST
-349 SANSN
+349 SSAPSSSTAEKGDLNST
-354 NNQASGGTRVE
+354 STVLKGSVRTE
-365 KVRGIQSAMAK
+365 KVRGIQAAMAK
-376 QMAASVYTIP
+376 QMSASVYTIP
-386 HFTVSDEVVMD
+386 HFTVSDELVMD
-397 NLIALRKNL
+397 NLMALRKLL
-406 KPEFEKKNV
+406 KPEFEAKNV

-420 PFFVKAMSLALTEFP
+420 PFFVKAMSLALNEFP

-440 LNDEG
+440 LNEDATEI
-445 SEQTYFEDHN
+445 SYFADHN

-465 LLVPNIKGV
+465 LLVPNIKRV
-474 QRLSLFDIAVQ
+474 QDLSLLEIAVQ

-495 GRVSGEHLK
+495 GRVAGEHLK

-541 PRFDDNDNVTA
+541 PRFDDEGNVSA

-577 LWMSYLTSPEKML
+577 LWMSYLTQPEKML

>member
-48 IPAMHAGTVKK
+48 IPAMHAGVVNK

-70 HEPLFAMVTDDSS
+70 HAPLFSMTPDD
-83 ISADSV
+83 ADANSDTH
-89 ESEDARANLTSTDDK
+89 EDAQAEVKDN
-104 PQNTA
+104 A
-109 SENSGSEN
+109 SETATANDS
-117 SNVGET
+117 
-123 RASSSTSAIEDFI
+123 ASSGASNGKHIEDFI

-154 QEGDSIEEDQAV
+154 AEGDEIEEDQAV

-184 TVHKLYHAQG
+184 TVHRLYYAQG
-194 DIAKVHTPLFALMVE
+194 DIAKVHSALFALEVAGE
-209 RSGTNLSGS
+209 VTTTSGTDDESPSAKNNASSVVSQSSVNTQTNGS
-218 ESSGSENSESKL
+218 SQQSAQISPSKF
-230 SAPEAAKEQQAN
+230 S
-242 SVSSNKASTKSKA
+242 
-255 APHLETEAKWKDG
+255 DG
-268 EFEPP
+268 EYEPP
-273 IAIPG
+273 IAIEG
-278 RVLASPAVRRIA
+278 KVLASPAVRRVA
-290 REQDLDLSE
+290 REKNIDLSTVE
-299 VSGSGKKGRI
+299 GSGKKGRI
-309 LKTDVLELAKA
+309 LKSDVLNL
-320 SQDAVSENTRSHAS
+320 QHS
-334 NTYEL
+334 NVD
-339 KSGTSSQQVT
+339 TSSQNSRSSAPSSSTAEKGDLNST
-349 SANSN
+349 STVLKGSVR
-354 NNQASGGTRVE
+354 TE
-365 KVRGIQSAMAK
+365 KVRGIQAAMAK
-376 QMAASVYTIP
+376 QMSASVYTIP
-386 HFTVSDEVVMD
+386 HFTVSDELVMD
-397 NLIALRKNL
+397 NLMALRKLL
-406 KPEFEKKNV
+406 KPEFEAKNV

-420 PFFVKAMSLALTEFP
+420 PFLVKAMSLALNEFP

-440 LNDEG
+440 LNEDATEI
-445 SEQTYFEDHN
+445 SYFADHN

-465 LLVPNIKGV
+465 LLVPNIKRV
-474 QRLSLFDIAVQ
+474 QDLSLLDIAVQ

-495 GRVSGEHLK
+495 GRVAGEHLK

-541 PRFDDNDNVTA
+541 PRFDDEGNVSA

-577 LWMSYLTSPEKML
+577 LWMSYLTQPEKML

>member
-48 IPAMHAGTVKK
+48 IPAMHAGVVNK

-70 HEPLFAMVTDDSS
+70 HAPLFSMTPDD
-83 ISADSV
+83 ADANSDTH
-89 ESEDARANLTSTDDK
+89 EDAQAEVKDN
-104 PQNTA
+104 A
-109 SENSGSEN
+109 SETATANDS
-117 SNVGET
+117 
-123 RASSSTSAIEDFI
+123 ASSNASNGKHIEDFI

-154 QEGDSIEEDQAV
+154 AEGDEIEEDQAV

-184 TVHKLYHAQG
+184 TVHRLYYAQG
-194 DIAKVHTPLFALMVE
+194 DIAKVHSALFALEVAGE
-209 RSGTNLSGS
+209 VTTTSGTDDESPSANNSASSVASQSSVNTQTNGS
-218 ESSGSENSESKL
+218 SQQSAQIAPSKF
-230 SAPEAAKEQQAN
+230 S
-242 SVSSNKASTKSKA
+242 
-255 APHLETEAKWKDG
+255 DG
-268 EFEPP
+268 EYEPP
-273 IAIPG
+273 IAIEG
-278 RVLASPAVRRIA
+278 KVLASPAVRRVA
-290 REQDLDLSE
+290 REKNIDLSTVE
-299 VSGSGKKGRI
+299 GSGKKGRI
-309 LKTDVLELAKA
+309 LKSDVLNL
-320 SQDAVSENTRSHAS
+320 QHS
-334 NTYEL
+334 NVD
-339 KSGTSSQQVT
+339 TSSQNT
-349 SANSN
+349 SSSAPSSSTAGKGDLNST
-354 NNQASGGTRVE
+354 STVLKGSVRTE
-365 KVRGIQSAMAK
+365 KVRGIQAAMAK
-376 QMAASVYTIP
+376 QMSASVYTIP
-386 HFTVSDEVVMD
+386 HFTVSDELVMD
-397 NLIALRKNL
+397 NLMSLRKLL
-406 KPEFEKKNV
+406 KPEFEAKNV

-420 PFFVKAMSLALTEFP
+420 PFFVKAMSLALNEFP

-440 LNDEG
+440 LNEDATEI
-445 SEQTYFEDHN
+445 SYFADHN

-465 LLVPNIKGV
+465 LLVPNIKRV
-474 QRLSLFDIAVQ
+474 QDLSLLEIAVQ
-485 MQDIIEQARA
+485 MQNIIEQARA
-495 GRVSGEHLK
+495 GRVAGEHLK

-541 PRFDDNDNVTA
+541 PRFDDEGNVSA

-577 LWMSYLTSPEKML
+577 LWMSYLTQPEKML

>member
-1 MTIEFIL
+1 MKIEFIL

-48 IPAMHAGTVKK
+48 IPAMHAGVVNK

-70 HEPLFAMVTDDSS
+70 HAPLFSMTPDDGDANS
-83 ISADSV
+83 DTQ
-89 ESEDARANLTSTDDK
+89 EDAQAEVKDN
-104 PQNTA
+104 A
-109 SENSGSEN
+109 SETATANDS
-117 SNVGET
+117 
-123 RASSSTSAIEDFI
+123 ASSGASNSKHIEDFI

-154 QEGDSIEEDQAV
+154 AEGDEIEEDQAV

-184 TVHKLYHAQG
+184 TVHRLYYAQG
-194 DIAKVHTPLFALMVE
+194 DIAKVHSALFALEVAGE
-209 RSGTNLSGS
+209 VTTTSGTNDESPSANNSASSVASQSSVNTQTNGS
-218 ESSGSENSESKL
+218 SQQSAQVAPSKF
-230 SAPEAAKEQQAN
+230 S
-242 SVSSNKASTKSKA
+242 
-255 APHLETEAKWKDG
+255 DG
-268 EFEPP
+268 EYEPP
-273 IAIPG
+273 IAIEG
-278 RVLASPAVRRIA
+278 KVLASPAVRRVA
-290 REQDLDLSE
+290 REKNIDLSSVE
-299 VSGSGKKGRI
+299 GSGKKGRI
-309 LKTDVLELAKA
+309 LKSDVLNL
-320 SQDAVSENTRSHAS
+320 QHS
-334 NTYEL
+334 NVD
-339 KSGTSSQQVT
+339 TSSQNST
-349 SANSN
+349 SSAPSSSNAEKGDSNST
-354 NNQASGGTRVE
+354 STVLKGSVRTE
-365 KVRGIQSAMAK
+365 KVRGIQAAMAK
-376 QMAASVYTIP
+376 QMSASVYTIP
-386 HFTVSDEVVMD
+386 HFTVSDELVMD
-397 NLIALRKNL
+397 NLMALRKLL
-406 KPEFEKKNV
+406 KPEFEAKNV

-420 PFFVKAMSLALTEFP
+420 PFFVKAMSLALNEFP

-440 LNDEG
+440 LNEDATEI
-445 SEQTYFEDHN
+445 SYFADHN

-465 LLVPNIKGV
+465 LLVPNVKRV
-474 QRLSLFDIAVQ
+474 QDLSLLEIAVQ

-495 GRVSGEHLK
+495 GRVAGEHLK

-541 PRFDDNDNVTA
+541 PRFDDEGNVSA

-577 LWMSYLTSPEKML
+577 LWMSYLTQPEKML

>member
-1 MTIEFIL
+1 MMGEVAMTIEFIL

-48 IPAMHAGTVKK
+48 IPAMHAGVVEK
-59 LHYAVGDIAKV
+59 LHYAVGEIAKV
-70 HEPLFAMVTDDSS
+70 HEPLFSMKPGASDAEAAETDMAETDTAEPDASQTNSS
-83 ISADSV
+83 NST
-89 ESEDARANLTSTDDK
+89 TSDV
-104 PQNTA
+104 
-109 SENSGSEN
+109 S
-117 SNVGET
+117 SN
-123 RASSSTSAIEDFI
+123 SSTIEDFI

-184 TVHKLYHAQG
+184 IVHKLYYAQG
-194 DIAKVHTPLFALMVE
+194 EIAEVHSPLFALSVEGVEGQKQAPADAKATDSNSAASAKSTSSNANTQSSSKAVE
-209 RSGTNLSGS
+209 RGN
-218 ESSGSENSESKL
+218 NS
-230 SAPEAAKEQQAN
+230 
-242 SVSSNKASTKSKA
+242 
-255 APHLETEAKWKDG
+255 KWKDG

-273 IAIPG
+273 ISIPG
-278 RVLASPAVRRIA
+278 KVLASPAVRRIA
-290 REQDLDLSE
+290 RENDIDLLN

-309 LKTDVLELAKA
+309 LKSDVLG
-320 SQDAVSENTRSHAS
+320 S
-334 NTYEL
+334 
-339 KSGTSSQQVT
+339 T
-349 SANSN
+349 SAS
-354 NNQASGGTRVE
+354 ASASERGQSVSGKDTTSTEEPANKTSTSAVQSTVTGTTRVE

-406 KPEFEKKNV
+406 KPEFEKKEV

-445 SEQTYFEDHN
+445 TELTYFDDHN

-474 QRLSLFDIAVQ
+474 QHLSLLDIAVQ
-485 MQDIIEQARA
+485 MQDIIDQARA

-541 PRFDDNDNVTA
+541 PRFDADDNVIA
-552 QNIMAVNWSG
+552 QHIMAVNWSG

>member
-48 IPAMHAGTVKK
+48 IPAMHAGVVNK

-70 HEPLFAMVTDDSS
+70 HAPLFSMTPDD
-83 ISADSV
+83 ADANSDTQ
-89 ESEDARANLTSTDDK
+89 EDAQAEVKDN
-104 PQNTA
+104 A
-109 SENSGSEN
+109 SETATANDS
-117 SNVGET
+117 
-123 RASSSTSAIEDFI
+123 ASSSASNGKHIEDFI

-154 QEGDSIEEDQAV
+154 AEGDEIEEDQAV

-184 TVHKLYHAQG
+184 TVHRLYYAQG
-194 DIAKVHTPLFALMVE
+194 DIAKVHSALFALEVAGE
-209 RSGTNLSGS
+209 VTTTSGTNDDSPSANNNASSVASQSSVNTQTNGS
-218 ESSGSENSESKL
+218 SQQSAQVAPSKF
-230 SAPEAAKEQQAN
+230 S
-242 SVSSNKASTKSKA
+242 
-255 APHLETEAKWKDG
+255 DG
-268 EFEPP
+268 EYEPP
-273 IAIPG
+273 IAIEG
-278 RVLASPAVRRIA
+278 KVLASPAVRRVA
-290 REQDLDLSE
+290 REKNIDLSTVE
-299 VSGSGKKGRI
+299 GSGKKGRI
-309 LKTDVLELAKA
+309 LKSDVLNL
-320 SQDAVSENTRSHAS
+320 QHS
-334 NTYEL
+334 NVD
-339 KSGTSSQQVT
+339 TSSQNT
-349 SANSN
+349 SSSAPSSSTAEQGDSNST
-354 NNQASGGTRVE
+354 STVLKGSVRTE
-365 KVRGIQSAMAK
+365 KVRGIQAAMAK
-376 QMAASVYTIP
+376 QMSASVYTIP
-386 HFTVSDEVVMD
+386 HFTVSDELVMD
-397 NLIALRKNL
+397 NLMSLRKLL
-406 KPEFEKKNV
+406 KPEFEAKNV

-420 PFFVKAMSLALTEFP
+420 PFFVKAMSLALNEFP
-435 VINSQ
+435 VVNSQ
-440 LNDEG
+440 LNEDATEI
-445 SEQTYFEDHN
+445 SYFADHN

-465 LLVPNIKGV
+465 LLVPNIKRV
-474 QRLSLFDIAVQ
+474 QDLSLLDIAVQ

-495 GRVSGEHLK
+495 GRVAGEHLK

-541 PRFDDNDNVTA
+541 PRFDDEGNVSA

-577 LWMSYLTSPEKML
+577 LWMSYLTQPEKML